1 MKRLHLLILF
11 CIAGFLISK
20 ASPPR
25 KKTDVGFFAGTSSYM
40 GEINQTRLFYRPGPS
55 FGGQIRWKLN
65 DTYALRA
72 QVLYGQ
78 FSAFDSDFSNQFQIN
93 RNASF
98 KSTLLDFNAIIE
110 YNFLPFK
117 FDERKKVFSPYLFT
131 GLGYDFIISSSGNI
145 GNHFNIPFGAG
156 IKYYLMKKIVIGAE
170 FGFRKLLADNADGL
184 SNPGGDAYKSLF
196 SNKDWYS
203 FTGIFITFGLFGN
216 QGDCPV
222 YQ

>member
-1 MKRLHLLILF
+1 MKKLHLLFFIILSTS
-11 CIAGFLISK
+11 LIIK

-25 KKTDVGFFAGTSSYM
+25 KKTDVGFFAGTSFYM
-40 GEINQTRLFYRPGPS
+40 GEINQDHLFYRPAPS
-55 FGGQIRWKLN
+55 FGGMIRWKLN

-72 QVLYGQ
+72 QALYGQ
-78 FSAFDSDFSNQFQIN
+78 FSAYDRDFNNQYQIK

-98 KSTLLDFNAIIE
+98 NSSLIDINAIIE
-110 YNFLPFK
+110 YNFFPLK
-117 FDERKKVFSPYLFT
+117 FDERKTVFSPYLFT
-131 GLGYDFIISSSGNI
+131 GIGYDIILNSSGNI

-156 IKYYLMKKIVIGAE
+156 LKLHLQRKIVIGCE
-170 FGFRKLLADNADGL
+170 WGLRKLLYDKADGII
-184 SNPGGDAYKSLF
+184 NPDGNNYKSLF

-216 QGDCPV
+216 QGTCPV